1 MNRKFVAVSVV
12 VLQFVL
18 ASIATG
24 ATKEINFG
32 WPSGEGW
39 SSQPYKV
46 AQEKGFFEREGVRVR
61 MITFRGTNLMLAAL
75 MSGDL
80 DYITILPFTAGAASR
95 GVPVKIVG
103 SVTKSSTQAIISRP
117 EIDNIKSLKGKKV
130 GINSFGSSVDYTAFA
145 ALSRSGLDPQ
155 KDVNIIMAGGGN
167 VDRIVALASGSIDA
181 TVVSSPFEFH
191 AEKQGLKTLVSA
203 KELGELVRIPVTGV
217 NVTHKKLEKDVDE
230 IVRVLRA
237 LRSALVVLQEQQ
249 SYGVGLFEKA
259 MRLARS
265 GAERLYGL
273 VRDQYNPDLTLP
285 DAVINDLLAV
295 GTFRAKEK
303 PTVNLSAVRDW
314 SFAEKAKRE

>member
-12 VLQFVL
+12 VLQCVL

-46 AQEKGFFEREGVRVR
+46 AQ
-61 MITFRGTNLMLAAL
+61 
-75 MSGDL
+75 
-80 DYITILPFTAGAASR
+80 
-95 GVPVKIVG
+95 
-103 SVTKSSTQAIISRP
+103 
-117 EIDNIKSLKGKKV
+117 
-130 GINSFGSSVDYTAFA
+130 
-145 ALSRSGLDPQ
+145 
-155 KDVNIIMAGGGN
+155 
-167 VDRIVALASGSIDA
+167 
-181 TVVSSPFEFH
+181 FH

-203 KELGELVRIPVTGV
+203 KELGELIRIPITGV
-217 NVTHKKLEKDVDE
+217 NVTHKKLEKDGDE

-237 LRSALVVLQEQQ
+237 LCSALVVLQEQQ
-249 SYGVGLFEKA
+249 SYGVGLFENA
-259 MRLARS
+259 MRLDRS

-285 DAVINDLLAV
+285 DAVVNDLLGV

-314 SFAEKAKRE
+314 SFAEKAKR